1 MNEFHQA
8 LGTFFHETDD
18 LLSSMEQSLLGL
30 ELTPDDEELINC
42 LFRAMHTIKGNAGLF
57 EFDAI
62 VSFTHEVETVLD
74 QLRKGERN
82 ITADL
87 ITLLLD
93 VKDHTTCLAKHYQ
106 TETGQPVPSDLS
118 AHSQQLIKRLNNI
131 APDKRSLSGNGGN
144 KFMRLAVNESI
155 RSPADNWLISL
166 EFKQNAL
173 RNGIDPLSFIHY
185 LKTLGHISD
194 IITLVSNLPAAE
206 QMDPESCYLSFR
218 IAFNTS
224 ADKQTIEDVFEF
236 AADDCDIH
244 ILPPH
249 SKQEHYLQ
257 LLEELPEDQLQRLGE
272 MLVQIGVLTEK
283 EVTLAL
289 TKQLIATD
297 DNHAPVKPLGE
308 ILIANHSI
316 TQPIVEQALKKQQV
330 IKQKVAAESTYIRVD
345 SAKLG
350 ELIELVGEL
359 VTSSSAMQLLV
370 DSHALSNFQDIA
382 VNMNS
387 LISSVRDMALQL
399 RTMQIGESFSR
410 FHRLVRDISK
420 TLSKSIELTIS
431 GGETELDKTIVE
443 KINDPLTHLI
453 RNALDHGIE
462 TPETRI
468 KAGKSATGSIHL
480 NAYHDS
486 GLIVIQISDDGA
498 GLNPEKIAAQA
509 IANQLINP
517 DHNLSEQEIFN
528 LIFEP
533 GLSTKEQADNLSGR
547 GVGLDVVKRNI
558 EALRGSVS
566 VDSLFGQGTTVTI
579 HLPLTLAI
587 IDGFMVEAAQERYI
601 IPLSMVEECVELDAT
616 ERDISSVEHYLNLRG
631 EVLPYLRL
639 GTFFNRTISRTKKPR
654 ESLVVVRYGKSK
666 AGFVVDKLHGEYQ
679 TVIKP
684 LGKLFQ
690 ELKGISGATVLG
702 SGNVALILDVQELI
716 KQAHSYQ
723 LAHPTMHSGVAP

>member
-1 MNEFHQA
+1 MNEFNQA
-8 LGTFFHETDD
+8 LGTFFQETGD
-18 LLSSMEQSLLGL
+18 LLSTMEHSLLGL

-62 VSFTHEVETVLD
+62 MTFTHEVETVLD
-74 QLRKGERN
+74 QLRKGERK

-93 VKDHTTCLAKHYQ
+93 VKDHTVCLAKHYQ
-106 TETGQPVPSDLS
+106 TETSLPIPNELS
-118 AHSQQLIKRLNNI
+118 AHSQQLINRLNNI
-131 APDKRSLSGNGGN
+131 VPDMRPVPDHAGN
-144 KFMRLAVNESI
+144 KVVRLAVDESNHG
-155 RSPADNWLISL
+155 PADNWLISL
-166 EFKQNAL
+166 EFKQDAL

-185 LKTLGHISD
+185 LKTLGHITD
-194 IITLVSNLPAAE
+194 IITLVSNMPPAE
-206 QMDPESCYLSFR
+206 QMDPESCYLSFK
-218 IAFNTS
+218 IAFNSS

-236 AADDCDIH
+236 AEDDCDIR

-283 EVTLAL
+283 EVALAL
-289 TKQLIATD
+289 TKQLMATD
-297 DNHAPVKPLGE
+297 KNHAPVKPLGE
-308 ILIANHSI
+308 ILIESHSI
-316 TQPIVEQALKKQQV
+316 TQPIVEQALKRQEA

-370 DSHALSNFQDIA
+370 DSDDLSHFQDIA
-382 VNMNS
+382 FNMNS
-387 LISSVRDMALQL
+387 LINSVRDMALQL
-399 RTMQIGESFSR
+399 HTMHIGETFSR

-462 TPETRI
+462 TPEMRI

-486 GLIVIQISDDGA
+486 RLIVIQILDDGA

-509 IANQLINP
+509 IAKQIISP

-558 EALRGSVS
+558 EALRGEVS
-566 VDSLFGQGTTVTI
+566 VDSIFGQGTTVTI

-639 GTFFNRTISRTKKPR
+639 GDFFNRTFSHTKKPR
-654 ESLVVVRYGKSK
+654 ESLVVVRFGKSK
-666 AGFVVDKLHGEYQ
+666 AGFVVDELHGEYQ

-723 LAHPTMHSGVAP
+723 LALPTMHSGVAP